1 MVFYTLYA
9 ERYTLG
15 RYIMRVIVGM
25 TGASGAIFGVDLLR
39 RCQAEKYLILTKWGR
54 YVLKEE
60 TGLTEHHL
68 AEHVKKTFSDDDL
81 SAPFASGST
90 PFDALVILPCSAS
103 TMAKIACG
111 IADTLLTRIA
121 MVALK
126 ERRKVIIGLRE
137 TPLSTIMLEQAHKL
151 SQAGA
156 IIMPV
161 SPPLYHRP
169 QNLDDMVEHFT
180 GKVLGLLGFETTLA
194 WKPEAL
200 D

>member
-1 MVFYTLYA
+1 
-9 ERYTLG
+9 
-15 RYIMRVIVGM
+15 MRIVVGI
-25 TGASGAIFGVDLLR
+25 TGASGSAFGVHFLR
-39 RCQAEKYLILTKWGR
+39 RCPTEKFLILTKWGR

-90 PFDALVILPCSAS
+90 PFDALVIVPCSIS

-111 IADTLLTRIA
+111 LGDTLLTRTA
-121 MVALK
+121 QVALK
-126 ERRKVIIGLRE
+126 ERRRLIIGLRE
-137 TPLSTIMLEQAHKL
+137 TPLSTISLEQAYKL

-156 IIMPV
+156 IVMPI
-161 SPPLYHRP
+161 SPPFYHRP
-169 QNLDDMVEHFT
+169 QTIDEMVEQFT
-180 GKVLGLLGFETTLA
+180 GKVLSLLGFETALA

-200 D
+200 E

>member
-1 MVFYTLYA
+1 
-9 ERYTLG
+9 
-15 RYIMRVIVGM
+15 MRIVVGI
-25 TGASGAIFGVDLLR
+25 TGASGSVFGVEFLR
-39 RCQAEKYLILTKWGR
+39 RCPAEKFLILTKWGR
-54 YVLKEE
+54 HVLKEE
-60 TGLTEHHL
+60 TGLTGHHL
-68 AEHVKKTFSDDDL
+68 AEHVKHSFPDEDL

-111 IADTLLTRIA
+111 IADTLLTRTA

-126 ERRKVIIGLRE
+126 ERRKLIIGLRE

-156 IIMPV
+156 IVMPI
-161 SPPLYHRP
+161 SPPFYHRP
-169 QNLDDMVEHFT
+169 QSVEEMVDQFT
-180 GKVLGLLGFETTLA
+180 SKVLNLLGVETTLA

-200 D
+200 E

>member
-1 MVFYTLYA
+1 
-9 ERYTLG
+9 
-15 RYIMRVIVGM
+15 MRVVIGM
-25 TGASGAIFGVDLLR
+25 TGASGAVFGVEFLR
-39 RCQAEKYLILTKWGR
+39 RCPGEKFLILTKWGR

-68 AEHVKKTFSDDDL
+68 AEHVKRSFSDDDL
-81 SAPFASGST
+81 AAPFSSGST

-111 IADTLLTRIA
+111 IADTLLTRAA

-126 ERRKVIIGLRE
+126 ERRKLIIGLRE
-137 TPLSTIMLEQAHKL
+137 TPLSSIMLEQALKL

-156 IIMPV
+156 IIMPI

-169 QNLDDMVEHFT
+169 RTIEEMVEHFT
-180 GKVLGLLGFETTLA
+180 SKVLAVLGLETALA

-200 D
+200 E